1 MKSHTISLFIS
12 PNTNHILFF
21 CIQRDTNLIIVST
34 LYPVDN
40 YSWLANRF
48 FQTIW
53 PNVQKK
59 RPRRPMM
66 HMNSEKPNRFSCPH
80 FLVSIWLPQER
91 YSAAPGQ
98 VSAGFK
104 PNSRPIAPAIKL
116 APKNEAAG
124 GDRTCPQTR
133 KRNSLSHFSGRH
145 GKACQLWWPK
155 FNRHTKQRSVRKYR
169 HPLSTDSWRDT
180 TGARPRQVGQPVILG
195 ECHEHRGQICRRS
208 WPHSQSSFCLVHL
221 GPTAPRYYS
230 CRPNLRATGGAQ
242 CFSRIS

>member
-1 MKSHTISLFIS
+1 MTSHTIALFIL
-12 PNTNHILFF
+12 PNSYHILQY
-21 CIQRDTNLIIVST
+21 CIQYDTNSVIDSI
-34 LYPVDN
+34 LYPAYN
-40 YSWLANRF
+40 SLWLANQRF
-48 FQTIW
+48 PAIW
-53 PNVQKK
+53 PTVQKK
-59 RPRRPMM
+59 RLKPLMM
-66 HMNSEKPNRFSCPH
+66 HTNSERPNRFSCQH
-80 FLVSIWLPQER
+80 FLVSTWLLQER

-98 VSAGFK
+98 ASVGSK
-104 PNSRPIAPAIKL
+104 PNSRPIVPAIKL
-116 APKNEAAG
+116 AQKKEAAG

-133 KRNSLSHFSGRH
+133 KCNSLSHFFRRH

-180 TGARPRQVGQPVILG
+180 TGARPRQVGQPGKLS
-195 ECHEHRGQICRRS
+195 ECHEHRGQIFRSS